1 MVVIKPLCY
10 TSIQSSAENGKRE
23 KKGENT
29 EEDYTAQSQLNQPPS
44 SYHNHTRICKFLS
57 TLTFHETNPKS
68 KDLISTFSLAV
79 TRPATSFAKL
89 E

>member
-1 MVVIKPLCY
+1 MERERKKEK
-10 TSIQSSAENGKRE
+10 TQKKTIQLNPSLTNHPHPTIITLEFANF
-23 KKGENT
+23 
-29 EEDYTAQSQLNQPPS
+29 SQL
-44 SYHNHTRICKFLS
+44 
-57 TLTFHETNPKS
+57 FHETNPKS